1 MQSRDKLPISPN
13 FPNNNVFE
21 KQQLLKYTNNPNKNE
36 NPSTSFLFHDQQTR
50 LKFFNSPE
58 NLLDF
63 SPNFCQNPNFLSF
76 FIYFPKLN
84 FI

>member
-21 KQQLLKYTNNPNKNE
+21 KQQLLKCTNNPNKNE
-36 NPSTSFLFHDQQTR
+36 NPSTSFLFHEQQKQTR
-50 LKFFNSPE
+50 NVLKFFNSPE

-63 SPNFCQNPNFLSF
+63 SPNFCQNPNLFSSF
-76 FIYFPKLN
+76 SILP
-84 FI
+84 